1 MKELRV
7 LAKSVIN
14 CIMVFVGSKANLN
27 AISVKEE
34 EGTMFYAC
42 HDASVIKNSS
52 VWYVDSA
59 CSNHMTS
66 HESLLID
73 IDTNVTAKVKMG
85 TGDLVQATSKG
96 TLVIETKSGPRH
108 IKEVMLVPGLDEN
121 LLSVGQM
128 IEHGYFL
135 LFGDSIVGIYDDK
148 SLKHLVTKVPMTGN
162 ICFPLSLQ
170 YANAVAMKA
179 TIKET
184 TWCWHRR
191 YGHLNLPNL
200 RMLQQKELVYGL
212 PEIGDLE
219 KVCQGCAMGKS
230 HREAFDKEKA
240 WRASMPLELIHSDM
254 CGPMQSTTI

>member
-1 MKELRV
+1 
-7 LAKSVIN
+7 
-14 CIMVFVGSKANLN
+14 
-27 AISVKEE
+27 
-34 EGTMFYAC
+34 MFYAC
-42 HDASVIKNSS
+42 HAASVIKNSS

-85 TGDLVQATSKG
+85 TGDLVQATGKG
-96 TLVIETKSGPRH
+96 ILVIETKYGPRH
-108 IKEVMLVPGLDEN
+108 IKEVMLIPGLDEN

-135 LFGDSIVGIYDDK
+135 LFGDSIVEIYDDK

-162 ICFPLSLQ
+162 KCFPLSLQ

-200 RMLQQKELVYGL
+200 RMLHQKELVYGL
-212 PEIGDLE
+212 SKIGDLE
-219 KVCQGCAMGKS
+219 KVCQGCALGKS
-230 HREAFDKEKA
+230 HKEAFDKERRGEQA
-240 WRASMPLELIHSDM
+240 CH
-254 CGPMQSTTI
+254 